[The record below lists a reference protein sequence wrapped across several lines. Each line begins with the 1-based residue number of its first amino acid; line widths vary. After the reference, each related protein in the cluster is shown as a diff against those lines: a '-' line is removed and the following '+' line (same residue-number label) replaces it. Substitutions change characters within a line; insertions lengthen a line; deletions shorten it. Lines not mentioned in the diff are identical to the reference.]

1 MSIDRET
8 LVPYG
13 IAALVVLLVVG
24 LVGIDVVASLPDA
37 PEATANAPKSPQARE
52 IVIGT
57 RREGSRHV
65 VAAELAGPGGKALRL
80 DLVIDT
86 GATSIVLPSS
96 MMASLGFAPGDLRKG
111 SAQTAGGTVPTRA
124 ARLAS
129 VRVGEAEAKDVEV
142 TFIDD
147 AIYGRDHTPLLG
159 MSFLGRFRFAVDA
172 AGDRLILT
180 PGPGKQEGSQE

>member
-37 PEATANAPKSPQARE
+37 PEAIANAPPSPQARE

-57 RREGSRHV
+57 RREGTRHV
-65 VAAELAGPGGKALRL
+65 VEAQLAGPGGKALRL

-96 MMASLGFAPGDLRKG
+96 MMASLGFASGDLRKG
-111 SAQTAGGTVPTRA
+111 SAQTAGGTVPTRT

-129 VRVGEAEAKDVEV
+129 VRVGEAQARDVEV

-147 AIYGRDHTPLLG
+147 AIYGSDHTPLLG

-172 AGDRLILT
+172 AGDRLVLT
-180 PGPGKQEGSQE
+180 PVPGKQEGLQE